1 MPTKDGFDTNL
12 PLPLSLANEP
22 EQQGIGD
29 EPEQQ
34 RLLKATILVAI
45 AAAISI
51 AISSVGN
58 PVMPFADVAASVV
71 EKSPL
76 PGADQSAP
84 TAQLTPVAEVLP
96 PTAKDTPGRDE
107 IAAAVEP
114 AGQNQ
119 TENSELPPE
128 ALFREFQA
136 WAAGK
141 DAQAQAAPVQQPVR
155 DAPAKAAENARAS
168 LRLMHRHRHVAPVHI
183 ARAEKRPAQN
193 PRKKFQREQYARL
206 EVRSAQDAR
215 AQDLSVQNAQ
225 AAPFLQ
231 IFGWRN

>member
-136 WAAGK
+136 WAAEK
-141 DAQAQAAPVQQPVR
+141 DAQAQVQPVQQPVQ
-155 DAPAKAAENARAS
+155 DTAAKTAGNARAS
-168 LRLMHRHRHVAPVHI
+168 LRLAQKQPHVRPVHN
-183 ARAEKRPAQN
+183 ARAKDKSTQT
-193 PRKKFQREQYARL
+193 
-206 EVRSAQDAR
+206 
-215 AQDLSVQNAQ
+215 
-225 AAPFLQ
+225 PFLG
-231 IFGWRN
+231 ILGLRN